1 MNEYKQRLNFLKGKS
16 YDNFFYKIKQ
26 YKQILQKFNRIH
38 NLTHFASIDEN
49 IIDSVKILDFYDLYF
64 AKKIIDVGSGAGFP
78 AVFLACILD
87 KSEFFLFEPNAKK
100 ASFLRVVKTELDL
113 LNLNIIKEKLQ
124 NYSKFKVD
132 LICSRA
138 LMDIAPL
145 IELCQGFYDKNTTFL
160 FYKGSQVYEELGQIK
175 NYKIFNDNFRNYCI
189 LQMKG

>member
-1 MNEYKQRLNFLKGKS
+1 MNEYKQRLNFLKEKS
-16 YDNFFYKIKQ
+16 YDDFFCKIKQ

-38 NLTHFASIDEN
+38 NLTHFANIDEN
-49 IIDSVKILDFYDLYF
+49 IIDSVKILDFYDLHF

-78 AVFLACILD
+78 AVFLACILNE
-87 KSEFFLFEPNAKK
+87 SEFFLFEPNAKK
-100 ASFLRVVKTELDL
+100 ASFLRVVKTELGL

-124 NYSKFKVD
+124 NYPKFKVD

-138 LMDIAPL
+138 LMDIIPL
-145 IELCQGFYDKNTTFL
+145 IGLCKGFYDENTTFL
-160 FYKGSQVYEELGQIK
+160 LYKGSQVYEELGQIK

>member
-1 MNEYKQRLNFLKGKS
+1 MNEYKQRLNFLKEKS

-38 NLTHFASIDEN
+38 NLTHFVNIDEN
-49 IIDSVKILDFYDLYF
+49 IIDSVKILDFYDLHF

-78 AVFLACILD
+78 AVFLACILNE
-87 KSEFFLFEPNAKK
+87 SEFFLFEPNAKK
-100 ASFLRVVKTELDL
+100 ASFLRVVKTELGL

-124 NYSKFKVD
+124 NYPKFKVD

-138 LMDIAPL
+138 LMDIIPL
-145 IELCQGFYDKNTTFL
+145 IGLCKGFYDENTTFL
-160 FYKGSQVYEELGQIK
+160 LYKGSQVYEELGQIK

>member
-1 MNEYKQRLNFLKGKS
+1 MNEYKQRLNFLKEKS
-16 YDNFFYKIKQ
+16 YDDFFYKIKQ

-38 NLTHFASIDEN
+38 NLTHFANIDEN
-49 IIDSVKILDFYDLYF
+49 IIDSVKILDFYDLCF

-78 AVFLACILD
+78 AVFLACILN
-87 KSEFFLFEPNAKK
+87 KSEFFLFEPNTKK
-100 ASFLRVVKTELDL
+100 ASFLRVVKTELGL

-138 LMDIAPL
+138 LMDVVPL
-145 IELCQGFYDKNTTFL
+145 IELCQGFYDENTTFL
-160 FYKGSQVYEELGQIK
+160 FYKGSQVYEELGQIR

-189 LQMKG
+189 LKMKG